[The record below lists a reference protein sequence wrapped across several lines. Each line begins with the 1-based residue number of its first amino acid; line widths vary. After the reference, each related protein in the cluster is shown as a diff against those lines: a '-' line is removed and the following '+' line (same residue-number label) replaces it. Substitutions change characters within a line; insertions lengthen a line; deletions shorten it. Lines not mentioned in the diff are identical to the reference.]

1 MALQANIY
9 FEPGDLM
16 EIEFQMP
23 QYVRLLS
30 LVRSRTGYCFGLE
43 FLNSL
48 LPEYREMVE
57 PWPVRREALRE
68 PSNTKAFEIVSLPS
82 PNRVFTALHQTDL
95 QIKQVLKEIQA
106 LRTVATLLADSETQ
120 ESGNHSLRPKY
131 FL

>member
-23 QYVRLLS
+23 QYVRLVS
-30 LVRSRTGYCFGLE
+30 LVRSRAGYCFGLE
-43 FLNSL
+43 FLNAL

-57 PWPVRREALRE
+57 PWPVGRE
-68 PSNTKAFEIVSLPS
+68 PVTEPRKTKTSEIANLPS
-82 PNRVFTALHQTDL
+82 PRRVFTALQQTDL

-120 ESGNHSLRPKY
+120 EPGNQSLNTKY